1 MLIERVDNTAQEEA
15 DSFLLLKKEPSTYNS

>member
-15 DSFLLLKKEPSTYNS
+15 DSFLLLKKELFAYNS